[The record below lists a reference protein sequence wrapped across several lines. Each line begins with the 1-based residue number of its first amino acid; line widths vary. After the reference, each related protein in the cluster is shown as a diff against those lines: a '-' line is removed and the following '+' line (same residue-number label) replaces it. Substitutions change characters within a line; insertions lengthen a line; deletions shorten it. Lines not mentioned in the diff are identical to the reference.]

1 MQSKMNQ
8 CSDGV
13 AEEKDKLKVGLEG
26 SIVSSGYVKMK
37 TLGEC

>member
-13 AEEKDKLKVGLEG
+13 AEEKDKLKVGL
-26 SIVSSGYVKMK
+26 K
-37 TLGEC
+37 GEYCVFELCENENHG

>member
-8 CSDGV
+8 CSNGV

-26 SIVSSGYVKMK
+26 EHCVFGLCENEIPG
-37 TLGEC
+37 